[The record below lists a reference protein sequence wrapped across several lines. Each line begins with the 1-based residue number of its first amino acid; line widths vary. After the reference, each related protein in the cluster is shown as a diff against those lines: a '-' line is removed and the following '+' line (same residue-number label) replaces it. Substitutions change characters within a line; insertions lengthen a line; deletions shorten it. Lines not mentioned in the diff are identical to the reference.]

1 MQLSEATL
9 LFATP
14 ADVTPESTASD
25 EKQNIKK
32 SDVQICDVWEQVYQL
47 LQEHAAMLEHI
58 TGLDCS
64 DEEPLHLVVKDCE
77 QDELIRPTIRPQD

>member
-1 MQLSEATL
+1 
-9 LFATP
+9 
-14 ADVTPESTASD
+14 
-25 EKQNIKK
+25 
-32 SDVQICDVWEQVYQL
+32 
-47 LQEHAAMLEHI
+47 MLEHI